1 MYKKKLENEFGGHGK
16 WDDIY
21 KRRIENISKSF
32 LIYSTDMFS
41 VSGSNSKS
49 GLVIGFY
56 EPGSKDIH
64 LPTFLKNESDIYDSN
79 LEREKEMSTLVV
91 HERQHQSTEG
101 NYLMSDYAYEL
112 YLESFDSTRL
122 NEYETSDVGYYLSPA
137 ERDARKRVLEY
148 EMDQLGI
155 KKYDE
160 IFKDEH
166 IDILYELLVR
176 GGLSRGSEEF
186 LRMTKKEYLKQ
197 IFNTI
202 ALNQDDIIEEEMYAN
217 YLRSK
222 DNDQN
227 NVHLFEIQNPE
238 KALYMKESLT

>member
-1 MYKKKLENEFGGHGK
+1 
-16 WDDIY
+16 
-21 KRRIENISKSF
+21 
-32 LIYSTDMFS
+32 
-41 VSGSNSKS
+41 
-49 GLVIGFY
+49 
-56 EPGSKDIH
+56 
-64 LPTFLKNESDIYDSN
+64 
-79 LEREKEMSTLVV
+79 
-91 HERQHQSTEG
+91 
-101 NYLMSDYAYEL
+101 MSDYAYEL